1 MQAVRTRDVVL
12 HAAEGGRADGAPIVF
27 INSLGTD
34 FRIWDEVAR
43 RLAPDHRLIRFDQRG
58 HGLSGCPD
66 GPYVIADLVA
76 DLFAVLDHFAVEEA
90 TLVGLSVGGMVAL
103 GAAQARPDRVRRLVL
118 SDTAHRIGPR
128 ELWEQRIAAV
138 NAGGVASI
146 AEGVLERWFS
156 APFRSGRADELALW
170 RALLTRTPAPGY
182 AATCAAIRDADLTVA
197 ACSVAVPTLCLV
209 GSEDKAT
216 PPVLV
221 RELAGLIKGARL
233 DVIEGSGHLPPIDNA
248 QAFTRRLAAFLK
260 EN

>member
-1 MQAVRTRDVVL
+1 MQAIRTRDVVL
-12 HAAEGGRADGAPIVF
+12 HAAEGGRADGAPVVF

-43 RLAPDHRLIRFDQRG
+43 RLAPDCRLIRFDQRG

-76 DLFAVLDHFAVEEA
+76 DLFAVFDHFAVEEA

-103 GAAQARPDRVRRLVL
+103 GAAQARPDRVHRLVL

-146 AEGVLERWFS
+146 AEGILERWFS
-156 APFRSGRADELALW
+156 AAFRAGRADELALW
-170 RALLTRTPAPGY
+170 RAMLTRTPAPGY

-216 PPVLV
+216 PPVLI